1 MRMAGFA
8 DLQRFVRSD
17 LGGQLIRY
25 GVSGVGLTLFYSA
38 VYLAALDLAHFAPLA
53 ANTIAFLL
61 TVALG
66 YFIHSRWSFRDHGV
80 RDAPARNT
88 SRFLAVNVMGFALNS
103 FWVWLIAEHLALSPR
118 LPLLPIVLVTPWI
131 SFWLNRRWTFG

>member
-1 MRMAGFA
+1 MKGTRLAT
-8 DLQRFVRSD
+8 LQRLMRSD

-38 VYLAALDLAHFAPLA
+38 VYLAALDLAGMAPLV

-66 YFIHSRWSFRDHGV
+66 YIVHSRWSFRDHGD

-103 FWVWLIAEHLALSPR
+103 FWVWLIAEQLALSPR